1 LKKAMRFLTKIFFV
15 FLVISLSFAS
25 DYKKIRFATVIF
37 PSGKVFQ
44 LEIASTEQEWIKGL
58 MFRKFLARNSGM
70 LFVYPKEDFFA
81 IWMKN
86 CFIPLDILWLDSK
99 GRIIYIIENAPPCK
113 EEPCP
118 VYQPIGKARY
128 VIELNAGT
136 VKSLGLKLGDRVDII
151 LPAK

>member
-1 LKKAMRFLTKIFFV
+1 MRFLTKIFFI
-15 FLVISLSFAS
+15 FLLISLSFAS
-25 DYKKIRFATVIF
+25 DYKKTRFATVIF

-44 LEIASTEQEWIKGL
+44 LEIASTEQQWIKGL
-58 MFRKFLARNSGM
+58 MFRKSLAKNSGM

-99 GRIIYIIENAPPCK
+99 GRIVYIIENAPPCQ

-136 VKSLGLKLGDRVDII
+136 IKSLGLKLGDRVDII
-151 LPAK
+151 LPSNKN

>member
-1 LKKAMRFLTKIFFV
+1 
-15 FLVISLSFAS
+15 
-25 DYKKIRFATVIF
+25 
-37 PSGKVFQ
+37 
-44 LEIASTEQEWIKGL
+44 
-58 MFRKFLARNSGM
+58 MFRKSLAKNSGM

-99 GRIIYIIENAPPCK
+99 GRIVYIIENAPPCQ

-136 VKSLGLKLGDRVDII
+136 IKSLGLKLGDRVDII
-151 LPAK
+151 LPSNKN